1 MNVLVYSGPGTT
13 TEGVKHCLETLR
25 LHLGSYYAVLP
36 VNETVLLNEPWMR
49 KTSLL
54 VIPGGADLPYC
65 NVLDGNGTRK
75 ISKYVKQGG
84 KILGLCAGAYFGSAR
99 CEFEVG
105 NPTME
110 VFPRNGQGMCI

>member
-1 MNVLVYSGPGTT
+1 MNHPKNFLGALFLFTFSTPTMNVLVYSGPGTT

-65 NVLDGNGTRK
+65 NVLDGNGTRRFPSMSNK
-75 ISKYVKQGG
+75 VGSFRA
-84 KILGLCAGAYFGSAR
+84 LCWW
-99 CEFEVG
+99 
-105 NPTME
+105 
-110 VFPRNGQGMCI
+110 VFWIC